1 MINGPGNGKKDLNF
15 DLNLIPMIDVL
26 SACICFLLM
35 TVVWVQVGSMQV
47 NQAMGAKSEDQK
59 KNPPSVLVYM
69 DQSGN
74 LELSLKDLERA
85 SPLSKLT
92 LKNQAGQ
99 PNWTQFDGFLTRL
112 QARAPEVK
120 TALIM
125 PNGRS
130 NYQDILLVM
139 DGFRRTGIKDVG
151 ISPL

>member
-1 MINGPGNGKKDLNF
+1 MVSGPNGKKDLNF
-15 DLNLIPMIDVL
+15 DLNLIPMIDIL

-35 TVVWVQVGSMQV
+35 TVVWIQVGSMQV

-74 LELSLKDLERA
+74 MELSLKDLERV

-92 LKNQAGQ
+92 LKSQSGQ
-99 PNWTQFDGFLTRL
+99 PNWSQFEVFLKRL
-112 QARAPEVK
+112 PTSAPEVK

-125 PNGRS
+125 PNARS

-139 DGFRRTGIKDVG
+139 DGFRRTGVKDVG